1 MKSLIVNPPHNFE
14 MVEKEMPKATDG
26 RVVKSDRSHV
36 VL

>member
-26 RVVKSDRSHV
+26 RVVHKTNLHAFR
-36 VL
+36 